1 MSPHPAAAP
10 VPPPG
15 AGETAPGAEPG
26 GGPPV
31 SRAAVVK
38 LLVLGAVL
46 LGVGVLVAVAG
57 GAVWGDVSAWV
68 DSLGWWGPLVFAAC
82 YALAVTALVPGSV
95 LNASAGAL
103 FGVAV
108 GVGSVLVGATAGAA
122 LSFALARALGRPAV
136 ARYAGSGRLA
146 RLDAYLSRRAF
157 ESVLVLRMVGLFPFG
172 VVNYG
177 AGVAGVRFAP
187 YIAGTFAGII
197 PGTLVYTGLGKAL
210 REPGSPMVW
219 IAPVGLVALSAFSW
233 WLSRYVRSRGERAGT
248 RAEEAA
254 VPALAEADD

>member
-1 MSPHPAAAP
+1 MSRQPAAAP
-10 VPPPG
+10 VPG
-15 AGETAPGAEPG
+15 AGEAAQEPEPS
-26 GGPPV
+26 GGPAFT
-31 SRAAVVK
+31 RGALVK
-38 LLVLGAVL
+38 LLVLGAAL

-68 DSLGWWGPLVFAAC
+68 DSLGWWGPIVFALC

-122 LSFALARALGRPAV
+122 LAFVLARALGRPAV

-157 ESVLVLRMVGLFPFG
+157 ESILVLRMVGLFPFG

-177 AGVAGVRFAP
+177 AGVAGVRFGP
-187 YIAGTFAGII
+187 YIAGTFVGIL

-219 IAPVGLVALSAFSW
+219 IAPVGLVLLSGFSW
-233 WLSRYVRSRGERAGT
+233 WLSRYVRSRAERA
-248 RAEEAA
+248 EAA
-254 VPALAEADD
+254 GVRALAEVDD

>member
-1 MSPHPAAAP
+1 MSRQPAAEP
-10 VPPPG
+10 LPPPG
-15 AGETAPGAEPG
+15 AGETAPEPAPD
-26 GGPPV
+26 GGPPM

-68 DSLGWWGPLVFAAC
+68 DSLGWWGPLVFALC

-122 LSFALARALGRPAV
+122 ISFALARALGRPAV

-177 AGVAGVRFAP
+177 AGVAGVRFGP

-219 IAPVGLVALSAFSW
+219 IAPVGLVLLSGFSW
-233 WLSRYVRSRGERAGT
+233 WLSRFVRARGERAE
-248 RAEEAA
+248 AAA
-254 VPALAEADD
+254 VPAPAAADD

>member
-15 AGETAPGAEPG
+15 AGETAQEPEPS

-46 LGVGVLVAVAG
+46 LGVGVVVAIAG

-68 DSLGWWGPLVFAAC
+68 DSLGWWGPLVFAVC

-122 LSFALARALGRPAV
+122 ISFALARALGRPAV

-219 IAPVGLVALSAFSW
+219 IAPVGLVALSGFSW
-233 WLSRYVRSRGERAGT
+233 WLSRYVRSRGERA
-248 RAEEAA
+248 EAGA
-254 VPALAEADD
+254 VPALAEIDD

>member
-1 MSPHPAAAP
+1 MSRDPAAAP

-15 AGETAPGAEPG
+15 TGETAQEPG
-26 GGPPV
+26 PDGGPAV
-31 SRAAVVK
+31 SRSAVVK
-38 LLVLGAVL
+38 LLILGAVL
-46 LGVGVLVAVAG
+46 LGVGVVVALAG
-57 GAVWGDVSAWV
+57 GAAWDGVSAWV
-68 DSLGWWGPLVFAAC
+68 DSLGWWGPLVFALC

-103 FGVAV
+103 FGVTL
-108 GVGSVLVGATAGAA
+108 GVGAVLVGATAGAA
-122 LSFALARALGRPAV
+122 VSFALARTLGRPAV

-146 RLDAYLSRRAF
+146 RLDAYLSRRTF

-177 AGVAGVRFAP
+177 AGVAGVRFTP

-197 PGTLVYTGLGKAL
+197 PGTIVYTGLGKAL

-219 IAPVGLVALSAFSW
+219 IAPVGLIVLSGFSW
-233 WLSRYVRSRGERAGT
+233 WLSRFVRSRGERA
-248 RAEEAA
+248 EAG
-254 VPALAEADD
+254 V